1 MRSWGVEMRFD
12 ANKEHEVGRAIRMA
26 EMKTREV
33 LSGFDI
39 AEDILRT
46 RPKREERTR
55 AGAVD
60 RLEEAVLALRNQAKV
75 ANDVEM
81 TAAANQAGRLWDEA
95 ESLRWQLAMSAMR
108 IARGEARKLSC
119 TLMAEEDLVQ
129 EGYIGLLRAARR
141 YDPDRGI
148 RFTTYA
154 RWWVRAQM
162 TRALETA
169 GRMVRLPGGAVEQL
183 RNLQRAIERL
193 DQAGVNYK
201 LEDVAAEIGIDT
213 NRAELL
219 LSHRG
224 IVSIDQPDEDGLKV
238 GDRLPAS
245 GHRSDPH
252 LNTSLLQE
260 LTHMESAMHR
270 VLDERERYIL
280 SEHFG
285 LRGRK
290 ARTMA
295 DIGKTMGLS
304 RERVR
309 QIESAALRR
318 LRSNIASN

>member
-1 MRSWGVEMRFD
+1 MRFD
-12 ANKEHEVGRAIRMA
+12 GDQEKDIAREIRDA
-26 EMKTREV
+26 EYQVREA
-33 LSGFDI
+33 LSGIDS
-39 AEDILRT
+39 AEEILRV
-46 RPKREERTR
+46 RPKRQERTR

-60 RLEEAVLALRNQAKV
+60 RLQQAVLTIQNQARATK
-75 ANDVEM
+75 DPETVE
-81 TAAANQAGRLWDEA
+81 AATSASHHWDRAEA
-95 ESLRWQLAMSAMR
+95 LRWQLAMSARR
-108 IARGEARKLSC
+108 IARGEARKLACS
-119 TLMAEEDLVQ
+119 LMAEEDLIQ

-183 RNLQRAIERL
+183 RNLQRAMERL
-193 DQAGVNYK
+193 DRKGIGYELQ
-201 LEDVAAEIGIDT
+201 DVAAEIGIDKK
-213 NRAELL
+213 RAQLL

-224 IVSIDQPDEDGLKV
+224 IVSIDQPDDDGLRV
-238 GDRLPAS
+238 ADRLPNH
-245 GHRSDPH
+245 GPRIDPH
-252 LNTSLLQE
+252 ANAQLLEAISQLE
-260 LTHMESAMHR
+260 AALED

-280 SEHFG
+280 EEHYG
-285 LRGRK
+285 LGGSG

-309 QIESAALRR
+309 QIESAALKR
-318 LRSNIASN
+318 LRSTI

>member
-1 MRSWGVEMRFD
+1 MRFD
-12 ANKEHEVGRAIRMA
+12 AEQEPQVGRSIRMA
-26 EMKTREV
+26 EMRTRDALFGLEE
-33 LSGFDI
+33 
-39 AEDILRT
+39 AEAILRA

-60 RLEEAVLALRNQAKV
+60 RLEQAVMMVRNRAKQTADPEIRAIAV
-75 ANDVEM
+75 A
-81 TAAANQAGRLWDEA
+81 ASRHWDEA
-95 ESLRWQLAMSAMR
+95 ETLRWQLAMSAMR
-108 IARGEARKLSC
+108 IARGEARKLACS
-119 TLMAEEDLVQ
+119 LMAEEDLVQ

-141 YDPDRGI
+141 FDPARGI

-183 RNLQRAIERL
+183 RNLQRAMERL
-193 DQAGVNYK
+193 DQAGIDCT
-201 LEDVAAEIGIDT
+201 LEEVAAEIGIDKQ
-213 NRAELL
+213 RANLL

-238 GDRLPAS
+238 GDRLPSEGDRA
-245 GHRSDPH
+245 DPH
-252 LNTSLLQE
+252 LNASLIEE
-260 LTHMESAMHR
+260 LGHMESAMDR
-270 VLDERERYIL
+270 VLDDRERYIL
-280 SEHFG
+280 CEHFG
-285 LRGRK
+285 LRGRN

-318 LRSNIASN
+318 LRNNISV

>member
-1 MRSWGVEMRFD
+1 MRFD
-12 ANKEHEVGRAIRMA
+12 AEQEQEVGRAIRMA
-26 EMKTREV
+26 EMSAREV
-33 LSGFDI
+33 LAGFDV
-39 AEDILRT
+39 AEDILRA

-60 RLEEAVLALRNQAKV
+60 RLEEAVLALKNTAKRTKDPETV
-75 ANDVEM
+75 
-81 TAAANQAGRLWDEA
+81 AAANQAGRLWDEA

-119 TLMAEEDLVQ
+119 SLMAEEDLVQ

-141 YDPDRGI
+141 FDPDRGI

-183 RNLQRAIERL
+183 RNLQRAMERL
-193 DQAGVNYK
+193 DQAGIDYS
-201 LEDVAAEIGIDT
+201 LEEVAAEIGIDKK
-213 NRAELL
+213 RAQLL
-219 LSHRG
+219 LSHKG

-238 GDRLPAS
+238 GDRLPTSS
-245 GHRSDPH
+245 GRSDPH
-252 LNTSLLQE
+252 VNTSLLEE
-260 LTHMESAMHR
+260 LSHMESAMDR

-280 SEHFG
+280 CEHFG
-285 LRGRK
+285 LRGRN

-318 LRSNIASN
+318 LRNNIGA

>member
-1 MRSWGVEMRFD
+1 MRFD
-12 ANKEHEVGRAIRMA
+12 ADQERNTGRAIRMA

-33 LSGFDI
+33 LAGIDS
-39 AEDILRT
+39 AEAILRA

-55 AGAVD
+55 AGAID
-60 RLEEAVLALRNQAKV
+60 RLEQAVLSVRSEARRTREPEL
-75 ANDVEM
+75 VES
-81 TAAANQAGRLWDEA
+81 ANQASRHWDEA
-95 ESLRWQLAMSAMR
+95 ESLRWQLAMSARR
-108 IARGEARKLSC
+108 IARGEARKLTCS
-119 TLMAEEDLVQ
+119 LMAEEDLVQ

-183 RNLQRAIERL
+183 RNLQRIMERMDL
-193 DQAGVNYK
+193 AGVAYS
-201 LEDVAAEIGIDT
+201 LEDVAAEIGIDKS
-213 NRAELL
+213 RAELL

-224 IVSIDQPDEDGLKV
+224 IVSIDQPDDDGLKV
-238 GDRLPAS
+238 GDRLPTS
-245 GHRSDPH
+245 GERVDPH
-252 LNTSLLQE
+252 DNASLIQE
-260 LTHMESAMHR
+260 ITQMHDALDR

-280 SEHFG
+280 TEHFG
-285 LRGRK
+285 LNGRN

-309 QIESAALRR
+309 QIECAALRR
-318 LRSNIASN
+318 LRNNI

>member
-1 MRSWGVEMRFD
+1 MRFD
-12 ANKEHEVGRAIRMA
+12 AEQEQEVGRAIRMA
-26 EMKTREV
+26 EMCTRDA
-33 LSGFDI
+33 LCGIDS
-39 AEDILRT
+39 AEAILRA

-55 AGAVD
+55 AGAID
-60 RLEEAVLALRNQAKV
+60 RLEQAVLSVRNQAQVTKDPELQAI
-75 ANDVEM
+75 ANS
-81 TAAANQAGRLWDEA
+81 ASRYWDEA
-95 ESLRWQLAMSAMR
+95 EALRWQLAMSAMR

-119 TLMAEEDLVQ
+119 SLMAEEDLVQ

-141 YDPDRGI
+141 FDPDRGI

-183 RNLQRAIERL
+183 RNLQRAMARL
-193 DQAGVNYK
+193 DQAGIEYD
-201 LEDVAAEIGIDT
+201 LEDVAAEIGIDKR
-213 NRAELL
+213 RANLL

-224 IVSIDQPDEDGLKV
+224 IVSIDQPDEDGLRV
-238 GDRLPAS
+238 GDRLPEQ
-245 GHRSDPH
+245 GERSNP
-252 LNTSLLQE
+252 LSNASLLEE
-260 LTHMESAMHR
+260 LGHMESAMDR

-280 SEHFG
+280 CEHFG
-285 LRGRK
+285 LRGRN

-309 QIESAALRR
+309 QIESAALKR
-318 LRSNIASN
+318 LRNNISIV

>member
-1 MRSWGVEMRFD
+1 MRFD
-12 ANKEHEVGRAIRMA
+12 GDQERDIAREIREA
-26 EMKTREV
+26 EYKTREAMA
-33 LSGFDI
+33 GIDA
-39 AEDILRT
+39 AEAILRH

-60 RLEEAVLALRNQAKV
+60 RLQQAVLMCQSQARETR
-75 ANDVEM
+75 DPELVEA
-81 TAAANQAGRLWDEA
+81 TTEASQHWDRAEA
-95 ESLRWQLAMSAMR
+95 LRWQLAMSARR
-108 IARGEARKLSC
+108 IARGEARKLACS
-119 TLMAEEDLVQ
+119 LMAEEDLVQ

-183 RNLQRAIERL
+183 RNLQRAMDRL
-193 DQAGVNYK
+193 DRRGVSYE
-201 LEDVAAEIGIDT
+201 LGDVAAEVGIDQ
-213 NRAELL
+213 NRAKLL

-224 IVSIDQPDEDGLKV
+224 IVSIDQPDDDGLRV
-238 GDRLPAS
+238 ADRLPNQ
-245 GHRSDPH
+245 GPRMDPH
-252 LNTSLLQE
+252 ANAQLLESISQ
-260 LTHMESAMHR
+260 LESAFEA

-280 SEHFG
+280 TEHYG
-285 LRGRK
+285 LGGSA

-309 QIESAALRR
+309 QIECSALRR
-318 LRSNIASN
+318 LRATI

>member
-1 MRSWGVEMRFD
+1 MRFD
-12 ANKEHEVGRAIRMA
+12 AEQEQQVGRSIRMA
-26 EMKTREV
+26 EMCTRDA
-33 LSGFDI
+33 LFGLDS
-39 AEDILRT
+39 AEAILRT

-60 RLEEAVLALRNQAKV
+60 RLEQAVMMVRNLAKQTDDPEIKAI
-75 ANDVEM
+75 AH
-81 TAAANQAGRLWDEA
+81 TASRHWDEA
-95 ESLRWQLAMSAMR
+95 EALRWQLAMSAMR
-108 IARGEARKLSC
+108 IARGEARKLACS
-119 TLMAEEDLVQ
+119 LMAEEDLVQ

-141 YDPDRGI
+141 FDPDRGI

-183 RNLQRAIERL
+183 RNLQRAMERL
-193 DQAGVNYK
+193 DQAGIEYT
-201 LEDVAAEIGIDT
+201 LEDVAAEIGIDKQ
-213 NRAELL
+213 RANLL

-238 GDRLPAS
+238 GDRLPTEGERA
-245 GHRSDPH
+245 DPH
-252 LNTSLLQE
+252 LNASLIEE
-260 LTHMESAMHR
+260 LGHMESAMDR
-270 VLDERERYIL
+270 VLDDRERYIL
-280 SEHFG
+280 CEHFG
-285 LRGRK
+285 LRGRN

-318 LRSNIASN
+318 LRNNISV